1 MTETTENSGGYDGK
15 GLKGALW
22 TLAGTTI
29 GQLATNSGL
38 LGGVLGRPP
47 FPPPDGP
54 GAPVSREILDLKTEN
69 SMLKANAH
77 ADQMNAQQAVWN
89 AMQQGRIDC
98 LQRQVD
104 QLFGLTQLTVPNANL
119 NPGYGQAVV
128 GPAVPP
134 APAPSPDVTT
144 IATAVASAVAAAMK
158 DAA

>member
-1 MTETTENSGGYDGK
+1 MTETTETSGGYDGK

-38 LGGVLGRPP
+38 LGGVFGRPP
-47 FPPPDGP
+47 FPPDGP

-89 AMQQGRIDC
+89 AVQQGRIDC

-128 GPAVPP
+128 GPALSGT
-134 APAPSPDVTT
+134 AALPDVTT

>member
-1 MTETTENSGGYDGK
+1 MTETNTNESGYDGK

-38 LGGVLGRPP
+38 LGSVFGRPP

-119 NPGYGQAVV
+119 NPGYGPAIV
-128 GPAVPP
+128 GPSAPLATTSADASAIATAV
-134 APAPSPDVTT
+134 T
-144 IATAVASAVAAAMK
+144 TAVASALK

>member
-1 MTETTENSGGYDGK
+1 MTETNTNESGYDGK

-38 LGGVLGRPP
+38 LGGVFGRPP
-47 FPPPDGP
+47 FPPDGP

-134 APAPSPDVTT
+134 AAPTSPDVTT

>member
-1 MTETTENSGGYDGK
+1 MTETTETSGGYDGK

-38 LGGVLGRPP
+38 LGGVFGRPP
-47 FPPPDGP
+47 FPPDGP

-77 ADQMNAQQAVWN
+77 ADQMNAQQAVVN
-89 AMQQGRIDC
+89 AVQQGRIDC

-104 QLFGLTQLTVPNANL
+104 QLLGLTQLTVPNANL
-119 NPGYGQAVV
+119 NPGYGPAAV
-128 GPAVPP
+128 GPA
-134 APAPSPDVTT
+134 PSGSAALPDVTT

>member
-38 LGGVLGRPP
+38 LGGVFGRPP
-47 FPPPDGP
+47 LPPDGP

-119 NPGYGQAVV
+119 NPGYGPATV
-128 GPAVPP
+128 GPA
-134 APAPSPDVTT
+134 PSGSAALPDVTT

>member
-38 LGGVLGRPP
+38 LGGVFGRPP
-47 FPPPDGP
+47 FPPDGP
-54 GAPVSREILDLKTEN
+54 NAPVSREILDLKTEN

-77 ADQMNAQQAVWN
+77 ADAMNAAQAVVN
-89 AMQQGRIDC
+89 ATQAAQLACQQKQI
-98 LQRQVD
+98 D
-104 QLFGLTQLTVPNANL
+104 QLFTLTQLSIPNANL

-134 APAPSPDVTT
+134 TAPTSPDVAT
-144 IATAVASAVAAAMK
+144 IATAVASAVASAMK

>member
-1 MTETTENSGGYDGK
+1 MTETNSETNAGYDGK

-22 TLAGTTI
+22 TLAGVAI
-29 GQLATNSGL
+29 GQLASRPGV
-38 LGGVLGRPP
+38 LGGVFGGGL
-47 FPPPDGP
+47 PPPGAP
-54 GAPVSREILDLKTEN
+54 GAPVSREVLDLTTEN

-98 LQRQVD
+98 LNERVN
-104 QLFGLTQLTVPNANL
+104 QLFSMTQLSIPNSNL
-119 NPGYGQAVV
+119 NPGYGPAVV

-134 APAPSPDVTT
+134 IPPTPDVTT
-144 IATAVASAVAAAMK
+144 LATAVATAVATAMK

>member
-15 GLKGALW
+15 GLRGALW

-29 GQLATNSGL
+29 GQLATNSGI

-47 FPPPDGP
+47 FPPDGP

-77 ADQMNAQQAVWN
+77 ADQMNAQQAVVN
-89 AMQQGRIDC
+89 AVQQGRIDC

-119 NPGYGQAVV
+119 NPGYGPATV
-128 GPAVPP
+128 GPA
-134 APAPSPDVTT
+134 PSGAAVAPDVTA
-144 IATAVASAVAAAMK
+144 IASAVASAVAAAMK